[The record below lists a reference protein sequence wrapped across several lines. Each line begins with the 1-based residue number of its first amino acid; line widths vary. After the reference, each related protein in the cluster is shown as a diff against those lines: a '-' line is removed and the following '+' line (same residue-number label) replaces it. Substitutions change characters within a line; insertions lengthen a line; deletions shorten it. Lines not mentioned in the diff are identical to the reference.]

1 MAKEGG
7 LRKRARN
14 PKAPEKARLGSG
26 QHAKE
31 RKRQKKQTGKVALAR
46 SKVREV
52 QDWLNLPLLES
63 KEDIKLSLDL
73 NSDGEY
79 LR

>member
-14 PKAPEKARLGSG
+14 PKAPEKACLGSG

-31 RKRQKKQTGKVALAR
+31 RKRQKKQTGKVAS
-46 SKVREV
+46 SKVRKV
-52 QDWLNLPLLES
+52 QDWLNLPLLDS
-63 KEDIKLSLDL
+63 KEAIELSLDL

>member
-14 PKAPEKARLGSG
+14 PKAPEKVRLGSG

-31 RKRQKKQTGKVALAR
+31 RKRQKKQTGKVAR
-46 SKVREV
+46 SQVREV
-52 QDWLNLPLLES
+52 QGWLNLPLLDS

>member
-26 QHAKE
+26 QHTKE
-31 RKRQKKQTGKVALAR
+31 RKRQKKQTGKVAR
-46 SKVREV
+46 SQVREV
-52 QDWLNLPLLES
+52 QGWLNLPLLDS

>member
-31 RKRQKKQTGKVALAR
+31 RKRQNKQTGKVAR

-52 QDWLNLPLLES
+52 QDWLNLPLLDS